1 MTRWLLSW
9 MGASMSALALSAFA
23 HTDDHAR
30 AKVDYS
36 KAQEMAFGDVA
47 IIPLHIQKNIWAT
60 RAGYSFVPTV
70 GETLHLVDV
79 KQGK

>member
-1 MTRWLLSW
+1 MIDPGTWDSPEAGARPWRETAPPRYLLAIR
-9 MGASMSALALSAFA
+9 M
-23 HTDDHAR
+23 
-30 AKVDYS
+30 
-36 KAQEMAFGDVA
+36 QAFGDVA

-79 KQGK
+79 KPGK